1 MNEQFPLDRV
11 EFSVSKDETADH
23 VWLAPAGFVTVRLA
37 SMLTGLSQPAI
48 RGKIREGKWV
58 QGREFVRAPDG
69 GIFISLRGFERWV
82 CAGSK

>member
-1 MNEQFPLDRV
+1 MDERFLLNQPEVPLTVTEPDGQ
-11 EFSVSKDETADH
+11 
-23 VWLAPAGFVTVRLA
+23 VWLSPAGYVTVRLA

-69 GIFISLRGFERWV
+69 GIFISLKGFERWV

>member
-1 MNEQFPLDRV
+1 MNEQFPLDRA
-11 EFSVSKDETADH
+11 EFSVSKAETADH

>member
-1 MNEQFPLDRV
+1 MNEQFPLDRA
-11 EFSVSKDETADH
+11 EFSLLKAETADQ

-48 RGKIREGKWV
+48 SGKIREGKWV

>member
-1 MNEQFPLDRV
+1 MNEQFQLDRA
-11 EFSVSKDETADH
+11 EFSLLKAETADQ
-23 VWLAPAGFVTVRLA
+23 VRLAPAGFVTVRLA